1 MTPTRIS
8 SLAAI
13 AVVVVLASAPT
24 PVSAQI
30 PTVTLQDAIAL
41 AREHSPAIIQARG
54 DIRVAEASKRE
65 SISDWLP
72 TLSGSGSWSRGSSNR
87 FDERTQTTVAA
98 ASSSFSGSLNTSFTI
113 FDGLRRPG
121 NNRSRRANLE
131 SSEAA
136 YTSQEF
142 QIALQTKQAFFNAL
156 AAEEL
161 VRVAQTQIERTT
173 QQLNVSRDRLAAGA
187 AIRSDTLSS
196 FVQAANAQ
204 LQLINAQTQR
214 ATSSADLARLI
225 GFDGDVQ
232 AVPDPS
238 IQVVV
243 DLDTAALRV
252 EALQFGPGM
261 QQVDAAA
268 RAADA
273 QVTVSRA
280 AYFPSLSA
288 SYSRSLAGPEVS
300 NLNSSWSARLNFSIP
315 IFNGFNRE
323 TNMARSRATQDAA
336 HSRIDDTR
344 RQINAQLTQQFAA
357 LRSAQLRLQIAH
369 ASFEASTEDLRVQQE
384 RYRLGAATILEV
396 MVSQVNV
403 DQAEVDRVQARLDY
417 FLAKAQIEA
426 IVGREIQ

>member
-1 MTPTRIS
+1 MTHTRFS
-8 SLAAI
+8 SLAAS

-41 AREHSPAIIQARG
+41 AREHSPVIIQARG

-87 FDERTQTTVAA
+87 FDERTQTNIVA
-98 ASSSFSGSLNTSFTI
+98 ASSSFNGSLSTSFTI

-131 SSEAA
+131 SFEAA

-142 QIALQTKQAFFNAL
+142 QVALQTKQAFFNAL

-161 VRVAQTQIERTT
+161 VRVAQAQIERTA
-173 QQLNVSRDRLAAGA
+173 QQLSVSRDRLAAGS

-225 GFDGDVQ
+225 GFDGAVQ

-243 DLDTAALRV
+243 DLDTTALRV
-252 EALQFGPGM
+252 EALQFGPDM

-280 AYFPSLSA
+280 SYFPSLSA
-288 SYSRSLAGPEVS
+288 SYSRSLAGTEVS
-300 NLNSSWSARLNFSIP
+300 NLNPSWSARLSFSVP
-315 IFNGFNRE
+315 IFNGLNRE
-323 TNMARSRATQDAA
+323 TNMARSRANQDAA

-357 LRSAQLRLQIAH
+357 LRSAQLRLQIAD

>member
-1 MTPTRIS
+1 MTHRRIS
-8 SLAAI
+8 LLAAF
-13 AVVVVLASAPT
+13 AVVAVLASAST
-24 PVSAQI
+24 PAAAQT

-41 AREHSPAIIQARG
+41 AMEHSPSIIQARG
-54 DIRVAEASKRE
+54 NIRVAEATKRQ

-72 TLSGSGSWSRGSSNR
+72 TLSGSGSWSRGSSLR
-87 FDERTQTTVAA
+87 FNEATQTNVPS
-98 ASSSFSGSLNTSFTI
+98 ASSSFNGSLSTSLTI

-121 NNRSRRANLE
+121 NNRARRADLE

-136 YTSQEF
+136 YTTQEF
-142 QIALQTKQAFFNAL
+142 QISLQTKQAFFNAL

-161 VRVAQTQIERTT
+161 VRVAGAQIERTT
-173 QQLNVSRDRLAAGA
+173 QQLSVSRDRLAAGA

-214 ATSSADLARLI
+214 ATASADLARLI

-232 AVPDPS
+232 AVSDPS
-238 IQVVV
+238 IQVIAE
-243 DLDTAALRV
+243 LDTAQLRL
-252 EALQFGPGM
+252 EALQFGPDI
-261 QQVDAAA
+261 QQVEASA
-268 RAADA
+268 RSADA

-280 AYFPSLSA
+280 GYFPSLSI
-288 SYSRSLAGPEVS
+288 SYSRSLAGARV
-300 NLNSSWSARLNFSIP
+300 NDLNTSWNARLNISVP
-315 IFNGFNRE
+315 IFNGFSRE
-323 TNMARSRATQDAA
+323 TGMARSRATQDAA
-336 HSRIDDTR
+336 HAQIDDTR
-344 RQINAQLTQQFAA
+344 RLVHAQLTQQFAA
-357 LRSAQLRLQIAH
+357 LRSAQLRSQIAA
-369 ASFEASTEDLRVQQE
+369 ASLEASTEDLRVQQE

-396 MVSQVNV
+396 MTSQVNV

>member
-1 MTPTRIS
+1 MIHRQKNFW
-8 SLAAI
+8 AAL
-13 AVVVVLASAPT
+13 AVVAVVASESMPAA
-24 PVSAQI
+24 AQV

-41 AREHSPAIIQARG
+41 AVEHSPAIIRARG
-54 DIRVAEASKRE
+54 DIRVAQATKRE
-65 SISDWLP
+65 TISDWLP
-72 TLSGSGSWSRGSSNR
+72 TLSGGGSWSRGSSNR

-98 ASSSFSGSLNTSFTI
+98 ANSSFSGSLSTSFTI
-113 FDGLRRPG
+113 FDGFRRSG
-121 NNRSRRANLE
+121 NSRARGAALE

-136 YTSQEF
+136 YTTQEF

-161 VRVAQTQIERTT
+161 VRVAQAQIERTT
-173 QQLNVSRDRLAAGA
+173 QQLSVSRDRLAAGS

-214 ATSSADLARLI
+214 ATASADLARLI
-225 GFDGDVQ
+225 GYDGDVQ
-232 AVPDPS
+232 AVTDSS
-238 IQVVV
+238 IQVIAE
-243 DLDTAALRV
+243 LDTAALRT
-252 EALQFGPGM
+252 EALEFGPDM
-261 QQVDAAA
+261 QQVEASA
-268 RAADA
+268 RSADA

-280 AYFPSLSA
+280 AYFPSVSA

-300 NLNSSWSARLNFSIP
+300 NLNSSWSARISLSVP

-323 TNMARSRATQDAA
+323 TSMARSRATQDAA
-336 HSRIDDTR
+336 HAQIDDTR
-344 RQINAQLTQQFAA
+344 RLINAQLTQQFAS
-357 LRSAQLRLQIAH
+357 LRSAQLRFQIAE
-369 ASFEASTEDLRVQQE
+369 ASLEASTEDLRVQQE

-396 MVSQVNV
+396 MTSQVNV

>member
-1 MTPTRIS
+1 MTHRRIS
-8 SLAAI
+8 LLAAF
-13 AVVVVLASAPT
+13 AVVAVLASAST
-24 PVSAQI
+24 PAAAQT

-41 AREHSPAIIQARG
+41 AMEHSPSIIQARG
-54 DIRVAEASKRE
+54 NIRVAEATKRQ

-72 TLSGSGSWSRGSSNR
+72 TLSGSGSWSRGSSLR
-87 FDERTQTTVAA
+87 FNEATQTNVPS
-98 ASSSFSGSLNTSFTI
+98 ASSSFNGSLSTSLTI

-121 NNRSRRANLE
+121 NNRARRADLE

-136 YTSQEF
+136 YTTQEF
-142 QIALQTKQAFFNAL
+142 QISLQTKQAFFNAL

-161 VRVAQTQIERTT
+161 VRVAGAQIERTT
-173 QQLNVSRDRLAAGA
+173 QQLSVSRDRLAAGA

-214 ATSSADLARLI
+214 ATASADLARLI

-232 AVPDPS
+232 AVSDPS
-238 IQVVV
+238 IQVIAE
-243 DLDTAALRV
+243 LDTAQLRL
-252 EALQFGPGM
+252 EALQFGPDI
-261 QQVDAAA
+261 QQVEASA
-268 RAADA
+268 RSADA

-280 AYFPSLSA
+280 GYFPSLSI
-288 SYSRSLAGPEVS
+288 SYSRSLAGARVN
-300 NLNSSWSARLNFSIP
+300 NLNTSWNARLNISVP
-315 IFNGFNRE
+315 IFNGFSRE
-323 TNMARSRATQDAA
+323 TGMARSRATQDAA
-336 HSRIDDTR
+336 HAQIDDTR
-344 RQINAQLTQQFAA
+344 RLVHAQLTQQFAA
-357 LRSAQLRLQIAH
+357 LRSAQLRSQIAA
-369 ASFEASTEDLRVQQE
+369 ASLEASAEDLRVQQE

-396 MVSQVNV
+396 MTSQVNV

>member
-1 MTPTRIS
+1 M
-8 SLAAI
+8 LAAY
-13 AVVVVLASAPT
+13 AVVAVLASAATPT
-24 PVSAQI
+24 AAQV

-41 AREHSPAIIQARG
+41 AIEHSPTIIQARG
-54 DIRVAEASKRE
+54 NIRVAEATKRE

-72 TLSGSGSWSRGSSNR
+72 TFSGSGSWSRGSSSR
-87 FDERTQTTVAA
+87 FNEATQTNVPS
-98 ASSSFSGSLNTSFTI
+98 ASSSFNGSVSTSFTI

-121 NNRSRRANLE
+121 NNRARRASLE

-161 VRVAQTQIERTT
+161 VRVSEAQIERTA
-173 QQLNVSRDRLAAGA
+173 QQLSVSRDRLAAGS
-187 AIRSDTLSS
+187 AIRSDTLGA

-225 GFDGDVQ
+225 GFDGAVQ
-232 AVPDPS
+232 AVSDPS
-238 IQVVV
+238 IQAITE
-243 DLDTAALRV
+243 LDTAQLRV
-252 EALQFGPGM
+252 EALQFGPDM
-261 QQVDAAA
+261 QQVEASA
-268 RAADA
+268 RSADA

-280 AYFPSLSA
+280 GYFPSVSA
-288 SYSRSLAGPEVS
+288 SYSRSLAGAQVN
-300 NLNSSWSARLNFSIP
+300 NLNSSWNARLNISVP
-315 IFNGFNRE
+315 IFNGFSRE
-323 TNMARSRATQDAA
+323 TGMARSRASQDAA
-336 HSRIDDTR
+336 HAQIDDTR

-357 LRSAQLRLQIAH
+357 LRSAQLRSQIAA
-369 ASFEASTEDLRVQQE
+369 ASLEASNEDLRVQQE

-396 MVSQVNV
+396 MTSQVNV

-417 FLAKAQIEA
+417 FLARAQIEA

>member
-1 MTPTRIS
+1 MTHRRIS
-8 SLAAI
+8 LLAAF
-13 AVVVVLASAPT
+13 AVVAVLASAST
-24 PVSAQI
+24 PAAAQT

-41 AREHSPAIIQARG
+41 AMEHSPSIIQARG
-54 DIRVAEASKRE
+54 NIRVAEATKRQ

-72 TLSGSGSWSRGSSNR
+72 TLSGSGSWSRGSSLR
-87 FDERTQTTVAA
+87 FNEATQTNVPS
-98 ASSSFSGSLNTSFTI
+98 ASSSFNGSLSTSLTI

-121 NNRSRRANLE
+121 NNRARRADLE

-136 YTSQEF
+136 YTTQEF
-142 QIALQTKQAFFNAL
+142 QISLQTKQAFFNAL

-161 VRVAQTQIERTT
+161 VRVAEAQIERTT
-173 QQLNVSRDRLAAGA
+173 QQLSVSRDRLAAGA

-214 ATSSADLARLI
+214 ATASADLARLI

-232 AVPDPS
+232 AVSDPS
-238 IQVVV
+238 IQVIAE
-243 DLDTAALRV
+243 LDTAQLRL
-252 EALQFGPGM
+252 EALQFGPDI
-261 QQVDAAA
+261 QQVEASA
-268 RAADA
+268 RSADA

-280 AYFPSLSA
+280 GYFPSLSI
-288 SYSRSLAGPEVS
+288 SYSRSLAGARV
-300 NLNSSWSARLNFSIP
+300 NDLNTSWNARLNISVP
-315 IFNGFNRE
+315 IFNGFSRE
-323 TNMARSRATQDAA
+323 TGMARSRATQDAA
-336 HSRIDDTR
+336 HAQIDDTR
-344 RQINAQLTQQFAA
+344 RLVHAQLTQQFAA
-357 LRSAQLRLQIAH
+357 LRSAQLRSQIAG
-369 ASFEASTEDLRVQQE
+369 ASLEASAEDLRVQQE

-396 MVSQVNV
+396 MTSQVNV

>member
-1 MTPTRIS
+1 MTHRRIS
-8 SLAAI
+8 LSAAF
-13 AVVVVLASAPT
+13 AVVAALASASTPT
-24 PVSAQI
+24 AAQV

-41 AREHSPAIIQARG
+41 AMEHSPSIIRARG
-54 DIRVAEASKRE
+54 DIRVAEATKRE
-65 SISDWLP
+65 SSSDWLP
-72 TLSGSGSWSRGSSNR
+72 TFSGGGSWSKGSSNR

-121 NNRSRRANLE
+121 NNRARRASLE

-136 YTSQEF
+136 YTTQEF

-161 VRVAQTQIERTT
+161 VRVAQAQIERTS
-173 QQLNVSRDRLAAGA
+173 QQLSVSRDRLAAGS

-214 ATSSADLARLI
+214 ATASADLARLI

-238 IQVVV
+238 IQVIAQ
-243 DLDTAALRV
+243 LDTAQLRL
-252 EALQFGPGM
+252 EALQYGPDM
-261 QQVDAAA
+261 QQVEASA
-268 RAADA
+268 RSADA

-280 AYFPSLSA
+280 SYFPSLSA
-288 SYSRSLAGPEVS
+288 SYSRSLSGPEFS
-300 NLNSSWSARLNFSIP
+300 ALNSSWSARLSVSVP
-315 IFNGFNRE
+315 IFNGFSRE
-323 TNMARSRATQDAA
+323 TGMARSRASQDAA
-336 HSRIDDTR
+336 HAQIDDTR
-344 RQINAQLTQQFAA
+344 RLIHAQLTQQFAA
-357 LRSAQLRLQIAH
+357 LRSAQLRSQIAA
-369 ASFEASTEDLRVQQE
+369 ASLEASSEDLRVQQE

-396 MVSQVNV
+396 MTSQVNV

-417 FLAKAQIEA
+417 FLARAQIEA